1 MRLVS
6 LELREWRAYEQCPI
20 EFPDGL
26 VSVGG
31 PNGAGKSTIIEAVGW
46 ALFGKLRPGASVS
59 DLRRQGGSGRPTAEL
74 VFQLGDTTYTVRR
87 VAGGDCTLWVGDAED
102 EPEATGAT
110 NVSRRIAQELDLTW
124 DIFKRSVFAEQKD
137 LAALDPKATGPARR
151 AHVERLLGLSKFK
164 RAADRARAEVKSIDN
179 EISGRTAELENEQEL
194 EAALAEAERM
204 AEEES
209 PRVNE
214 LKERLDAAEADYKA
228 TRRAVDQEHERT
240 KQAAQLSERQAAAI
254 RAAEAATGRHEDLV
268 RRIEERKTATKRLAE
283 LEPEVRQAPY
293 AEKEL
298 QALEALEEATG
309 DLESARADLR
319 GIEHDPDALLRDEA
333 RLGTLENEC
342 EGLRSAVSTLDAEIG
357 SLEQRQVALAD
368 TASAGNPEERRA
380 EVDHASEEER
390 RLDREVS
397 HLERRIEEDR
407 EHVEA
412 VREGG
417 PESPCPVCRKPYGD
431 QYEEILA
438 EHEADIAA
446 AERELPRLQAA
457 LEQAAGDKRS
467 AQEHHVAATDAA
479 KALGRTTGPNTLRE
493 CQELLD
499 AKRDRREL
507 AAQRL
512 SELDAELPALRDTVS
527 GARARAGRWGPAH
540 AIVDERQRRHAKA
553 AEAAGREAYDG
564 RAHEAARERSHHLA
578 VVAAEAADL
587 RAKVAGAQDLEA
599 ELAQAEA
606 AIGTQQE
613 TAAKVQAGLDELAVE
628 EGRLEALRESCRL
641 SEDARDSLRSELEEA
656 RLAAQRQS
664 QAVAELQRRL
674 DALRQALVE
683 VQRRRLD
690 LRRYQVAVDIL
701 EQYREHESQRAWPQL
716 QQGASALLAA
726 ASGGRYADI
735 RLSTDYKLTIVD
747 RGEEHGL
754 ARYSGGEQDLAN
766 LCLRLAIA
774 EWVARERGT
783 DISLVILDEVFGSQ
797 DEDRRRL
804 LLDQLRALSARFRQM
819 LIVTHLPDIAD
830 LCDSRIEV
838 AIDEEGKSTAVVVP

>member
-26 VSVGG
+26 VGVGG
-31 PNGAGKSTIIEAVGW
+31 PNGAGKSTIIEAIGW
-46 ALFGKLRPGASVS
+46 TLFGKLRPGATVG
-59 DLRRQGGSGRPTAEL
+59 DLRRQGGTGRPTSEL

-87 VAGGDCTLWVGDAED
+87 VAGGDCTLWIGDANG
-102 EPEATGAT
+102 EPEASGAT

-124 DIFKRSVFAEQKD
+124 DVFKRSVFAEQKD
-137 LAALDPKATGPARR
+137 LAALDPKVTGPARR

-164 RAADRARAEVKSIDN
+164 RAADRARAEVKSIDT
-179 EISGRTAELENEQEL
+179 EIAGRTAELEDEQEL
-194 EAALAEAERM
+194 ASALVEAVRV

-214 LKERLDAAEADYKA
+214 LKERLEAAEAEYKA
-228 TRRAVDQEHERT
+228 TRGAVEEEHERT
-240 KQAAQLSERQAAAI
+240 KTAGQLQERRAAAI
-254 RAAEAATGRHEDLV
+254 RTAEAATSRREDLA
-268 RRIEERKTATKRLAE
+268 RRIDQRKVAEKRLADI
-283 LEPEVRQAPY
+283 EPEARQAPE

-298 QALEALEEATG
+298 RALDVLEEATV

-319 GIEHDPDALLRDEA
+319 GIEHDPEAQARDEE
-333 RLGTLENEC
+333 RLEVLENERA
-342 EGLRSAVSTLDAEIG
+342 ELRTAGSTLDTDVG
-357 SLEQRQVALAD
+357 SLELRQIALAD
-368 TASAGNPEERRA
+368 TASAGNPDERQA
-380 EVDHASEEER
+380 ALDLAAEEER
-390 RLDREVS
+390 RRDREVS
-397 HLERRIEEDR
+397 HLERRIDQDR
-407 EHVEA
+407 KHVEA

-438 EHEADIAA
+438 QHEAEIAA
-446 AERELPRLQAA
+446 AAEELPRLKAA
-457 LEQAAGDKRS
+457 LEQAAADKKT
-467 AQEHHVAATDAA
+467 AHELHVAAADAA
-479 KALGRTTGPNTLRE
+479 KAFARTIGPDTLRE
-493 CQELLD
+493 CEELLD
-499 AKRDRREL
+499 AKRSRRDRQV
-507 AAQRL
+507 QRL
-512 SELDAELPALRDTVS
+512 SELDVELPPLRATVS
-527 GARARAGRWGPAH
+527 AARDRAGRWAPAQ
-540 AIVDERQRRHAKA
+540 AIVEERRRRLDKA
-553 AEAAGREAYDG
+553 AEGAGCKAYDAE
-564 RAHEAARERSHHLA
+564 AHEKARARSHHLA
-578 VVAAEAADL
+578 ALAAEANDL
-587 RAKVAGAQDLEA
+587 RTKLAGAQNLEA
-599 ELAQAEA
+599 DLDEAQA
-606 AIGTQQE
+606 AIGTQQKL
-613 TAAKVQAGLDELAVE
+613 AAGIQAQLDELAVE

-641 SEDARDSLRSELEEA
+641 SEDARDTLRSELEEA

-664 QAVAELQRRL
+664 QAVGELRRRL
-674 DALRQALVE
+674 DALRQALAE

-690 LRRYQVAVDIL
+690 LRRYQVAVDIV

-774 EWVARERGT
+774 EWVGKERGT

-838 AIDEEGKSTAVVVP
+838 AMDDDGKSTAVVAA

>member
-26 VSVGG
+26 VGVGG

-46 ALFGKLRPGASVS
+46 TLFGKLRPGATVG

-74 VFQLGDTTYTVRR
+74 VFQLGETTYTVRR
-87 VAGGDCTLWVGDAED
+87 VAGGDCTLWIGDAD
-102 EPEATGAT
+102 GEPEATGAT

-124 DIFKRSVFAEQKD
+124 DVFKRSVFAEQKD
-137 LAALDPKATGPARR
+137 LAALDPKATGPVRR
-151 AHVERLLGLSKFK
+151 AHVERLLGLTRFK
-164 RAADRARAEVKSIDN
+164 RAADRARAEAKSIDN
-179 EISGRTAELENEQEL
+179 EITGRTAELEDEREL
-194 EAALAEAERM
+194 EAALAEAERV

-214 LKERLDAAEADYKA
+214 LKEGLVAAEAEYKT
-228 TRRAVDQEHERT
+228 TREAVEQEHDRT
-240 KQAAQLSERQAAAI
+240 KRAALLQERHAVAV
-254 RAAEAATGRHEDLV
+254 RAAEAATRRYDDLT
-268 RRIEERKTATKRLAE
+268 RRIEERNTAAKRLTE
-283 LEPEVRQAPY
+283 IEPEARQAPH

-298 QALEALEEATG
+298 QALDTLEEATR
-309 DLESARADLR
+309 DLEAARAELQ
-319 GIEHDPDALLRDEA
+319 GIEHDPEALARDEA
-333 RLGTLENEC
+333 QLEALDHER
-342 EGLRSAVSTLDAEIG
+342 EALRTAVPALKADLG
-357 SLEQRQVALAD
+357 SLEQRQLALAD
-368 TASAGNPEERRA
+368 AAAAGSAEERQADLDRA
-380 EVDHASEEER
+380 AEEER
-390 RLDREVS
+390 RLDREAS
-397 HLERRIEEDR
+397 HLERKIEEDR
-407 EHVEA
+407 KHVEA
-412 VREGG
+412 VRVGG
-417 PESPCPVCRKPYGD
+417 PDSPCPVCRKPYGD

-438 EHEADIAA
+438 EHEAEIAS
-446 AERELPRLQAA
+446 AERDLLEVQAA
-457 LEQAAGDKRS
+457 LAEAIARRKA
-467 AQEHHVAATDAA
+467 AQERLTATADAA
-479 KALGRTTGPNTLRE
+479 KALARTTGPDTPRE
-493 CQELLD
+493 CEEVLA
-499 AKRDRREL
+499 AKRDRL
-507 AAQRL
+507 DQAAGRL
-512 SELDAELPALRDTVS
+512 SEIDAELPGLRATVKD
-527 GARARAGRWGPAH
+527 ARSRANRWGPLH
-540 AIVDERQRRHAKA
+540 AIVEERERRHAQA
-553 AEAAGREAYDG
+553 AETAGRDAYD
-564 RAHEAARERSHHLA
+564 AEIHEAARERSERLA
-578 VVAAEAADL
+578 SVAAEAEDL
-587 RAKVAGAQDLEA
+587 RAKVASGQDLVG
-599 ELAQAEA
+599 ELADVEA
-606 AIGTQQE
+606 AIADQQE
-613 TAAKVQAGLDELAVE
+613 AAAGIQAQLDELAVE

-641 SEDARDSLRSELEEA
+641 SEEARDTLRSELEQA
-656 RLAAQRQS
+656 RLVAQQQS
-664 QAVAELQRRL
+664 QAVAELRRRL
-674 DALRQALVE
+674 DALRQALAE

-774 EWVARERGT
+774 EWVAKERGT

-838 AIDEEGKSTAVVVP
+838 AIDDDGKSTAVVAA